1 MKEKLLKLLNAKKE
15 QRDALN
21 KSMIESDSKEE
32 RAAIGETLQR
42 LADEIR
48 EVEEMLDEIDEPA
61 GGASG
66 EGEGGGQRGMNPV
79 AGMQMRNGAPN
90 QQHEDPHDTTEYRT
104 AFMNFVCRGVPIPA
118 ELRVDSV
125 TTTTDASAVIP
136 TTILNEITKEIKSY
150 GALYEAVRKLNV
162 QGGVQIPI
170 LSLKP
175 TASWIGET
183 TDSDDQKIQANTSVS
198 FSYFG
203 LECKIAQT
211 LLASVTTLD
220 MFQQLFVPLAT
231 EAMAKA
237 LDVAI
242 MNGTGSNQPTGVTVD
257 SRVPAA
263 NKVTLTPTEFASWA
277 DWKKKVFGKMAKSY
291 RNGNFYMAQS
301 TFDGYIDGM
310 VDTVG
315 QPIGRVNYGIDGAE
329 NYRFGGKNV
338 VTVGDDIVKPYD
350 TASTGDVVAVF
361 FDPKD
366 YVINSNL
373 EMTVAKWTD
382 HNTNT
387 IKNQLMMICDG
398 KLVDAAGVILVKK
411 GAASA

>member
-15 QRDALN
+15 QRNALN
-21 KSMIESDSKEE
+21 KSLIESDSKEE

-61 GGASG
+61 GGA
-66 EGEGGGQRGMNPV
+66 EGDPNNSRSMNPLD
-79 AGMQMRNGAPN
+79 AMKMNGGDPQKRGN
-90 QQHEDPHDTTEYRT
+90 EDPHDTTEYRT

-118 ELRVDSV
+118 ELRTDAV

-257 SRVPAA
+257 SRVPTA

-310 VDTVG
+310 VDSVG

-338 VTVGDDIVKPYD
+338 VTVEDNIVKPYD

-398 KLVDAAGVILVKK
+398 KLVDADGVILVKK
-411 GAASA
+411 GAASS